1 MADPETKP
9 DPAPLDWSAARRVLG
24 KDGLLSVVMPAYHLA
39 DTIADNV
46 RNVHGLLQ
54 GRIPFEII
62 VVDDGSGDGTA
73 EAIETVAKEHPETI
87 HPLVLAENTGKGNAL
102 RRGFARSRGSFVLL
116 LDADLDLLPDK
127 LPGFFDI
134 LERDGADIVIGS
146 KRHPDSHIDYPWR
159 RRLASGVYHGLV
171 RLLIGLTVTDSQTGM
186 KLFRREA
193 LKWSFDRSLVKRYA
207 FDIELLSIAR
217 SHGYKIS
224 EAPIQMNFGE
234 KIGALSLKNV
244 RIVLNDTLAVFYR
257 LRLLRYYQNVEV
269 SELSDPPP
277 RVSVVIAC
285 PGPTAYL
292 TEALDGIARQTLPP
306 AEVIVLP
313 DDLVSKPLSCGDVP
327 VRVIPTGKVR
337 PAEKRNQGIREATG
351 DIVAFLDDDA
361 SPQPQWL
368 ANACRHFSR
377 PKVGATGGPGITPL
391 HSSHMAALG
400 GDVYASPLV
409 SGGSRFRYVSERF
422 RKTDDLPSCNLLVRT
437 SLLREIGGYNT
448 RYWPGEDTI
457 LCLDIVQKG
466 YQIIYDPWAI
476 VYHHRRPLFGPHL
489 RQLGRYGKHRGY
501 FARVFPQTSRRI
513 SYMIP
518 SLFVL
523 GVVFG
528 AIAAWFLPVL
538 RIPYL
543 AVLAFYGIATFLAAF
558 HRNPI
563 DWILTWLGIVLTH
576 VVYGVRFL
584 QGLLFGRMPTE
595 VRAFD
600 HPSEVKKA

>member
-1 MADPETKP
+1 
-9 DPAPLDWSAARRVLG
+9 
-24 KDGLLSVVMPAYHLA
+24 MPAYHLA
-39 DTIADNV
+39 ETIADNV
-46 RNVHGLLQ
+46 RNVCDLLSGQ
-54 GRIPFEII
+54 IPFEVV
-62 VVDDGSGDGTA
+62 VVDDGSGDGTDA
-73 EAIETVAKEHPETI
+73 AIEKVASERPDVVR
-87 HPLVLAENTGKGNAL
+87 PLILPANAGKGNAL
-102 RRGFARSRGSFVLL
+102 RCGFAESRGTFVLL
-116 LDADLDLLPDK
+116 LDADLDLLPVK
-127 LPGFFDI
+127 LPAFFDV
-134 LERDGADIVIGS
+134 LDREKADIVIGS
-146 KRHPDSHIDYPWR
+146 KRHPDSEIDYPWR
-159 RRLASGVYHGLV
+159 RRVASSVYHGLV

-193 LKWSFDRSLVKRYA
+193 LKWAFGRSLVKRFA
-207 FDIELLSIAR
+207 FDIELLAIAQ
-217 SHGYKIS
+217 SHGYKIA
-224 EAPIQMNFGE
+224 EAPIRMDFGE
-234 KIGALSLKNV
+234 KNGALNVKNV
-244 RIVLNDTLAVFYR
+244 RTVLNDTLAVFYR
-257 LRLLRYYQNVEV
+257 LRLLHYYQNVEV
-269 SELSDPPP
+269 SELPEPPP

-285 PGPTAYL
+285 PGPTDYL
-292 TEALDGIARQTLPP
+292 AEALAGIARQTFPP

-313 DDLVSKPLSCGDVP
+313 DDPVGQPLECGSIP
-327 VRVIPTGKVR
+327 VRVIPAGKVR
-337 PAEKRNQGIREATG
+337 PAEKRNAGIDAAIG
-351 DIVAFLDDDA
+351 DVVAFLDDDA

-377 PKVGATGGPGITPL
+377 DKVGATGGPGVTPP
-391 HSSHMAALG
+391 HSARMAVLG

-457 LCLDIVQKG
+457 LCLDIVRKG
-466 YQIIYDPWAI
+466 YQIIYDPWAV

-513 SYMIP
+513 SYMVP

-528 AIAAWFLPVL
+528 GIASWFLPVL

-543 AVLAFYGIATFLAAF
+543 AVLAFYGLATFIAAF
-558 HRNPI
+558 HRKPF
-563 DWILTWLGIVLTH
+563 DWLLTWFGIVLTH
-576 VVYGVRFL
+576 IVYGVRFL
-584 QGLLFGRMPTE
+584 QGVLFGRMPTE

-600 HPSEVKKA
+600 HHSEESHA

>member
-1 MADPETKP
+1 MADLKTNPG
-9 DPAPLDWSAARRVLG
+9 PAPLDWSAARRVLG
-24 KDGLLSVVMPAYHLA
+24 ENGLLSVVMPAYHLA
-39 DTIADNV
+39 DTIADNI
-46 RNVHGLLQ
+46 RNVLELLSGQ
-54 GRIPFEII
+54 LPFEII
-62 VVDDGSGDGTA
+62 AVDDGSGDGTA
-73 EAIETVAKEHPETI
+73 AEIKKVAEEHPGVVR
-87 HPLVLAENTGKGNAL
+87 PLVLPENTGKGNAL
-102 RRGFARSRGSFVLL
+102 RCGFTESRGSFVLL
-116 LDADLDLLPDK
+116 LDA
-127 LPGFFDI
+127 DI

-146 KRHPDSHIDYPWR
+146 KRHPDSQIDYPWR
-159 RRLASGVYHGLV
+159 RRVASCVYHGLV

-193 LKWSFDRSLVKRYA
+193 LKYAFDRSLVKRFA
-207 FDIELLSIAR
+207 FDIELLAIAR

-224 EAPIQMNFGE
+224 EAPIQMDFGE
-234 KIGALSLKNV
+234 KIGALNVKNV

-285 PGPTAYL
+285 PGPTGYL
-292 TEALDGIARQTLPP
+292 SEALAGISKQTLPP
-306 AEVIVLP
+306 VEVIVLP
-313 DDLVSKPLSCGDVP
+313 DDPVEKPLLCGDIP
-327 VRVIPTGKVR
+327 VRVISTGKVR
-337 PAEKRNQGIREATG
+337 PAEKRNMGIQAAVG
-351 DIVAFLDDDA
+351 DVVAFLDDDA
-361 SPQPQWL
+361 SPKPEWL
-368 ANACRHFSR
+368 SHACRHFSR

-391 HSSHMAALG
+391 RSSRMAALG

-437 SLLREIGGYNT
+437 SLLRELGGYNT

-457 LCLDIVQKG
+457 LCLDIVRKG

-538 RIPYL
+538 RIPYFS
-543 AVLAFYGIATFLAAF
+543 VLAFYGAATFLAAF
-558 HRNPI
+558 HRNLV
-563 DWILTWLGIVLTH
+563 DWIITWLGIVLTH

-584 QGLLFGRMPTE
+584 QGILFGRMPTE

-600 HPSEVKKA
+600 HPSEVPKA